1 MITGGTILT
10 FNDVGLAFVGSGAL
24 ALVPMPVVLWIGA
37 AIVAGLV
44 VRRTALGFMIE
55 AVGVNPRAAVRAG
68 VNTRALLIAV

>member
-1 MITGGTILT
+1 
-10 FNDVGLAFVGSGAL
+10 
-24 ALVPMPVVLWIGA
+24 MPVVLWFGA